1 MQYVPPHDIDN
12 SVDIYLLYLMYMN
25 FVFKKVIRFIFFCF
39 MLSKGYS
46 KEVSF
51 EVNASTAETILGIEA
66 VVWRCSE
73 KKFS

>member
-1 MQYVPPHDIDN
+1 
-12 SVDIYLLYLMYMN
+12 
-25 FVFKKVIRFIFFCF
+25 

-51 EVNASTAETILGIEA
+51 EVNASTAETILDIEA

-73 KKFS
+73 KKCS

>member
-1 MQYVPPHDIDN
+1 
-12 SVDIYLLYLMYMN
+12 
-25 FVFKKVIRFIFFCF
+25 

-51 EVNASTAETILGIEA
+51 EVNASIAETILDIEA

-73 KKFS
+73 KKCS